1 VNKKEETN
9 MVMHLIPILVI
20 VAIFFVFL
28 IFIVAV
34 YNGLVRLRNDVR
46 NSWAQIDVELQ
57 RRFDLIPNLVET
69 VKGYTNHEDSVL
81 TKVTELRSAWG
92 SAETIADKASL
103 NAELSN
109 ALKSISVV
117 VEQYPDLK
125 ANSNFLS
132 LQNELANTESKIS
145 MSRATYNNI
154 VAIYNTKL
162 EIFPNNIIGKIFGFT
177 PENFFK
183 VENEEV
189 KQNVKISF

>member
-1 VNKKEETN
+1 
-9 MVMHLIPILVI
+9 MVIPILSI
-20 VAIFFVFL
+20 VAILVILFIIFVVV
-28 IFIVAV
+28 I
-34 YNGLVRLRNDVR
+34 YNGLVRLRNDVK

-69 VKGYTNHEDSVL
+69 VKGYIDHENSVL
-81 TKVTELRSAWG
+81 TKVTELRSSWG
-92 SAETIADKASL
+92 SANTIADKAKL
-103 NAELSN
+103 DNELSN

-132 LQNELANTESKIS
+132 LQNELSNTESKIS
-145 MSRATYNNI
+145 ISRASYNNI

-162 EIFPNNIIGKIFGFT
+162 EIFPNNIIGKMLGFV

-183 VENEEV
+183 IDNEEA